1 MKIVNIKNS
10 EAEVVLSREELL
22 AINNALNEIGEI
34 EDFEF
39 ETRMGVSRQTIEM
52 LLEAIGKLFNEV
64 KGREE

>member
-34 EDFEF
+34 EDF
-39 ETRMGVSRQTIEM
+39 
-52 LLEAIGKLFNEV
+52 
-64 KGREE
+64 